1 MAVVFGWQ
9 TRQISPL
16 PVCALLDR
24 HAEADGWNRNF
35 CEQSLLKTFFH
46 KFVME

>member
-1 MAVVFGWQ
+1 LKFHLFNHLHMPMVFGWQ

-24 HAEADGWNRNF
+24 HAEADR
-35 CEQSLLKTFFH
+35 LK
-46 KFVME
+46 